1 MDDAPNNPES
11 IICYNPMSPSP
22 VRIKQPP
29 ETIVG
34 VGMKLHVWDRTIM
47 GMGLFTYNYGDGIIY
62 GILACW
68 DQRWQ

>member
-1 MDDAPNNPES
+1 MMPQKKPES

-34 VGMKLHVWDRTIM
+34 VGDEITCL
-47 GMGLFTYNYGDGIIY
+47 GPYNYGYYGDGIIY

-68 DQRWQ
+68 DHSV